1 MRTRSSPTAE
11 APPLRLLAGTSGWS
25 YEGWKGPFYPA
36 DLPARDMLAF
46 YAATLPCVEVN
57 QTFYRMPKRA
67 VLEGWA
73 AQVPEGFRFALKA
86 SRRITHLKRLR
97 DVGEETAFLL
107 GAAAALGPK
116 LGALL
121 VQTPPNL
128 ARDLERLDA
137 FLARLPEGTRAAF
150 ELRHPSWAD
159 ETVFARLRE
168 RRFAWVAADVDDAPP
183 PALVATAPFAYVRLR
198 RTAYG
203 AADLARWLDASA
215 PRRRRGPRLLQ
226 ARGRGR
232 GSAPRARAPRPR
244 GRGAARARRVPR
256 RAAGGRGAS
265 PVSRV
270 TVLSISKARPCSGVI
285 SS

>member
-11 APPLRLLAGTSGWS
+11 ATPLRLLAGTSGWS

-36 DLPARDMLAF
+36 ELPARDMLAF

-137 FLARLPEGTRAAF
+137 FLALLPEGTPAAF

-203 AADLARWLDASA
+203 AADLARWLDALRDAPVAEALVFFKHEDEGAA
-215 PRRRRGPRLLQ
+215 PRLARELL
-226 ARGRGR
+226 AL
-232 GSAPRARAPRPR
+232 A
-244 GRGAARARRVPR
+244 GAAPAAKRVR
-256 RAAGGRGAS
+256 RAAGARGAA
-265 PVSRV
+265 P
-270 TVLSISKARPCSGVI
+270 AAG
-285 SS
+285 